1 MIILENVKIMHLNLL
16 KSKVI
21 IRINKYGN
29 FLNVN
34 SFKKHKIK

>member
-1 MIILENVKIMHLNLL
+1 MIILENVKIIHLNFL

-29 FLNVN
+29 VLNVN
-34 SFKKHKIK
+34 S